1 MSAKKV
7 EKLYQKPKN
16 KTLNPSSPLSQNAT
30 KSTKKMKLNQTS
42 IQCQGSDEKELIKL
56 NLKNNRNQSINERK

>member
-1 MSAKKV
+1 MNFKAFIYESNFSKKLIFFMSAKKV

-30 KSTKKMKLNQTS
+30 KSTKKMKQN
-42 IQCQGSDEKELIKL
+42 
-56 NLKNNRNQSINERK
+56 